1 MWFVLKDK
9 TEQSDRMSQQSE
21 MQKGSILRLS
31 KLELDVMQ
39 HHYTERSG
47 HNCHNTV
54 QNYIW
59 ASLLQMYTQIN
70 TFLYTT
76 FSARSGLTLKS
87 KQHEIK
93 ILLN

>member
-21 MQKGSILRLS
+21 LQKGSILRLT

-47 HNCHNTV
+47 
-54 QNYIW
+54 QNISVKTPFQNNIW
-59 ASLLQMYTQIN
+59 GF
-70 TFLYTT
+70 FLYRKGEER
-76 FSARSGLTLKS
+76 FNLKS
-87 KQHEIK
+87 K
-93 ILLN
+93 